1 MSSRLGVMHQGG
13 PPLAKGVRETP
24 CWNNTWTLEGKVY
37 RKPRLIKRYYT
48 SILLDHMLVWLS
60 QSPIVKILNL
70 MLPYAH
76 TVKFCIEMYSLIQ
89 TRVWVRHLFIW
100 FSKLKDSFL
109 VWKPSLQGLVWEND
123 FSFFPV
129 IIKRE
134 YNFLYLLSEAK
145 LCQVE
150 FWVGYLRDIVCSF
163 PQVLFILALEQ
174 QNFQT
179 VSELVFTNY
188 HIFIS
193 QVVL

>member
-1 MSSRLGVMHQGG
+1 M
-13 PPLAKGVRETP
+13 
-24 CWNNTWTLEGKVY
+24 
-37 RKPRLIKRYYT
+37 KRYYT
-48 SILLDHMLVWLS
+48 PILPDHILLWLS

-70 MLPYAH
+70 LLLYAH
-76 TVKFCIEMYSLIQ
+76 RVKFCIEMGWSLIQ
-89 TRVWVRHLFIW
+89 TRVWVTHLFIW

-109 VWKPSLQGLVWEND
+109 VWKPSLQGLVWENN
-123 FSFFPV
+123 FYFFPI
-129 IIKRE
+129 IIKWE
-134 YNFLYLLSEAK
+134 YNFLYLLSEAE